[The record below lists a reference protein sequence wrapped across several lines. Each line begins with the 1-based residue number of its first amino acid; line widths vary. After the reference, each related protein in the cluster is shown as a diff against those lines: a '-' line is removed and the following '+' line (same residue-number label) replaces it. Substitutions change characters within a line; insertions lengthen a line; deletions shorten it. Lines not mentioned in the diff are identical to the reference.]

1 MKTTLRS
8 MSKRTHPGTE
18 PLIRSQSQLPL
29 AIKLRDQAVF
39 ASYYAGP
46 NAEIVHQLQRYPMAG
61 GGVIWLWGD
70 STTGKS
76 HLLQAVCAETD
87 RSAYLPVA
95 QIESTGPDMLRGFG
109 RCRLVCLDDVDLML
123 GNRAFERSLFGLF
136 RELVTEHGGTLMVSS
151 TQAPRDL
158 TVHLADLRSRLLSGP
173 VYRLVPLSEHERLQA
188 IKQRAERRGLELT
201 DETGEFL
208 LRHFKR
214 DMRSLCDL
222 LDKLDTAALVQQQR
236 RLTIPLLKTAI
247 ADPGH

>member
-1 MKTTLRS
+1 M
-8 MSKRTHPGTE
+8 
-18 PLIRSQSQLPL
+18 IRSQSQLPL

-46 NAEIVHQLQRYPMAG
+46 NAEIVDQLQHYPMAG

-70 STTGKS
+70 SATGKS
-76 HLLQAVCAETD
+76 HLLQAMCAEIAQ
-87 RSAYLPVA
+87 SAYLPVA
-95 QIESTGPDMLRGFG
+95 QIESTGPDMLRGFD
-109 RCRLVCLDDVDLML
+109 RFQLVCLDDIDLMP

-136 RELVTEHGGTLMVSS
+136 QELVTERSGTLMVSS
-151 TQAPRDL
+151 TRAPREL
-158 TVHLADLRSRLLSGP
+158 TVHLADLKSRLLSGP
-173 VYRLVPLSEHERLQA
+173 VYRLVRLSEHERLQA
-188 IKQRAERRGLELT
+188 IKQRAQRRGLELT

-236 RLTIPLLKTAI
+236 RLTVPLLKSAI
-247 ADPGH
+247 ADPDH